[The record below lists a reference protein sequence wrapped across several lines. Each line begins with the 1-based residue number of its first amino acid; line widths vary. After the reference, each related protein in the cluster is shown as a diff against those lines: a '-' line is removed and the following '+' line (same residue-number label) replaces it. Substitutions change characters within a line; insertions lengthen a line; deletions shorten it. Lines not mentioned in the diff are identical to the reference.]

1 MYSLNVNEL
10 ADIMRSANSKED
22 LLKLV
27 DKKQW
32 ENCLYAPHNDTHKV
46 EIILNT
52 LDMINKVLE
61 NVQSVIF
68 NDNFMEVYRQME
80 KILQDIESHKQKKD
94 YDRHCL
100 YRCQV
105 YLHYDLYKKII
116 QYLLCDFQDTI
127 RFETEPKSKAD
138 KRAEL
143 IDMVKNTL
151 IYMGMSLVEY
161 ANKNYY

>member
-1 MYSLNVNEL
+1 MYSFNIDKLTN
-10 ADIMRSANSKED
+10 IMLYANSKED

-32 ENCLYAPHNDTHKV
+32 ENCLCAPHNDTHKV

-61 NVQSVIF
+61 NVESAVF
-68 NDNFMEVYRQME
+68 NDNFLEVYRQMDT
-80 KILQDIESHKQKKD
+80 ILQDIESHKHKKD
-94 YDRHCL
+94 YDRYCL
-100 YRCQV
+100 YRCQE
-105 YLHYDLYKKII
+105 YLHYKYYKKAM

-127 RFETEPKSKAD
+127 VFETEPKSKAD

-151 IYMGMSLVEY
+151 IFMGMSLVEY